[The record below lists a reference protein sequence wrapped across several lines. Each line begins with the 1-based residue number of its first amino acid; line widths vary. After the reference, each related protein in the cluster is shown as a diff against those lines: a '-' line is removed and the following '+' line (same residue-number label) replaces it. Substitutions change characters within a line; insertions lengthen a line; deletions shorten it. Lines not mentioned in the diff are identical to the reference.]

1 MDQQSTVYTINEKEY
16 ETPYYSIKKNYNSTY
31 KGSQIPLVIDNGS
44 YQCRAGWANEANPS
58 LVFDNIVSRYRD
70 RKANSSVVA
79 VGMDAY
85 CDPSARSSARS
96 PFDGNVVC
104 DFDRMVI

>member
-1 MDQQSTVYTINEKEY
+1 M
-16 ETPYYSIKKNYNSTY
+16 
-31 KGSQIPLVIDNGS
+31 
-44 YQCRAGWANEANPS
+44 
-58 LVFDNIVSRYRD
+58 VFDNIVSRYRD